1 MPVDVLVPPL
11 GTTTDTLML
20 VAWLKSEGETVA
32 KGEPLF
38 SVETDKAVLEV
49 ESPASGVLCA
59 VRATPGDEVPVLSV
73 VASIAAPGEAVPAV
87 PAADSARPKLEINT
101 PVPESLKPEA
111 ASAPA
116 ATLPASGPS
125 STRRPPVPTADAAPR
140 PAHDSAPFFS
150 SPRAR
155 VAAETAGID
164 WKTLFGTG
172 PEGAVVERDV
182 LGAAA
187 VRAERGVGETR
198 PWAESGTIAGLRVG
212 LSDTPLTLAV
222 DTDAAPA
229 LALTSELAK
238 SGLAID
244 SVALLIK
251 AVGAALRQ
259 VPELNASL
267 DGGQVQHWTRVH
279 ATLVSLNPD
288 GASATVLRDIDSA
301 PARDIAFAIR
311 SAAASSESGTPPND
325 LLAGN
330 SFTVVDWGALG
341 LDTVSPLLHLPDWP
355 QLSVARIRD
364 CGTDPAGRKTQRVW
378 IALTVDPRLANHA
391 TAARFL
397 NTLQAFW
404 EDPLGAIA

>member
-11 GTTTDTLML
+11 GTTTDTLVL

-49 ESPASGVLCA
+49 ESPASGVLSGL
-59 VRATPGDEVPVLSV
+59 RAAPGDEVAVLSV

-87 PAADSARPKLEINT
+87 PLADSAPTSAKTNAPDPEPSKLGPVSPPVVPRPESAPRGVAGPARPIAAPT
-101 PVPESLKPEA
+101 PVS
-111 ASAPA
+111 
-116 ATLPASGPS
+116 SGVGNPL
-125 STRRPPVPTADAAPR
+125 
-140 PAHDSAPFFS
+140 FS

-155 VAAETAGID
+155 VAAEAAGID

-182 LGAAA
+182 HAAA
-187 VRAERGVGETR
+187 ALRAERGVGETR

-212 LSDTPLTLAV
+212 LPDTPLTLAV

-229 LALTSELAK
+229 LALTSEFAK

-244 SVALLIK
+244 AIAILMK
-251 AVGAALRQ
+251 AVGATLRQ

-279 ATLVSLNPD
+279 ATLVSLNPE
-288 GASATVLRDIDSA
+288 GASANVLRDIDSA
-301 PARDIAFAIR
+301 AARDIAFAIR
-311 SAAASSESGTPPND
+311 SAPASSASGTPPND
-325 LLAGN
+325 PLAGN
-330 SFTVVDWGALG
+330 SFTVVDWSALG
-341 LDTVSPLLHLPDWP
+341 LDTVSPLLHFPDWP

-378 IALTVDPRLANHA
+378 ISLTVDPRLANHA

>member
-172 PEGAVVERDV
+172 PEGAVVESDV
-182 LGAAA
+182 LRAAA
-187 VRAERGVGETR
+187 VRTERGVGETR
-198 PWAESGTIAGLRVG
+198 LWANTIALAGLQANRPEVPFTLTVDMDAQPARVLADSLNRAG
-212 LSDTPLTLAV
+212 LNVEP
-222 DTDAAPA
+222 
-229 LALTSELAK
+229 
-238 SGLAID
+238 I
-244 SVALLIK
+244 ALLVK
-251 AVGAALRQ
+251 GVGAALRQ

-267 DGGQVQHWTRVH
+267 EGKQTQCWTRIH
-279 ATLVSLNPD
+279 ATLVSLNPA
-288 GASATVLRDIDSA
+288 GAAANVLRDIDRT
-301 PARDIAFAIR
+301 PAREIAKAIQ
-311 SAAASSESGTPPND
+311 SGSDPSSSPTAPDDP
-325 LLAGN
+325 LAGN
-330 SFTVVDWGALG
+330 SFTIVDWAGIG
-341 LDTVSPLLHLPDWP
+341 LDTASPLLHLPEWP
-355 QLSVARIRD
+355 QLSVGRIRD
-364 CGTDPAGRKTQRVW
+364 CGTDSDGGKIQRVW
-378 IALTVDPRLANHA
+378 MALTLDPRLATHE

-397 NTLQAFW
+397 YTLQSLW
-404 EDPLGAIA
+404 ENPLEALA